1 MLTIKYHKSF
11 RQDFK
16 RMKKQGADIARLEAV
31 LRILAEEQ
39 PLPEEYLDHPLRG
52 NFAGYRECHIAPDWL
67 LIYTI
72 KQNELLLILH
82 RTGSHSDLFR

>member
-16 RMKKQGADIARLEAV
+16 RMKKQGADIGRLEAV
-31 LRILAEEQ
+31 LRILADEQ

-52 NFAGYRECHIAPDWL
+52 NYAGYRECHITPDWL
-67 LIYTI
+67 LIYKTE
-72 KQNELLLILH
+72 QNELLLILH